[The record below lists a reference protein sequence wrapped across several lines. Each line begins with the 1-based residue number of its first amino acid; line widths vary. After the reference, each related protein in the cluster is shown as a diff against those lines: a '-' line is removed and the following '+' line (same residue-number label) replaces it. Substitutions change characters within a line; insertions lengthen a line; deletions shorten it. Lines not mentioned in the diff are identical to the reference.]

1 MKAQS
6 NFAKKKAER
15 DAKIIELYQ
24 KYIDE
29 GSQKTAVYRLLSKRF
44 KLKSPT
50 SIFIIV
56 NNNKNKN

>member
-29 GSQKTAVYRLLSKRF
+29 GSQKTAVYRILSKRF

-56 NNNKNKN
+56 HQNKNKN

>member
-6 NFAKKKAER
+6 NFSKKKAER

-29 GSQKTAVYRLLSKRF
+29 GSQKTAVYRLLAKRF

-50 SIFIIV
+50 SIFIII
-56 NNNKNKN
+56 NENKNNE

>member
-29 GSQKTAVYRLLSKRF
+29 GSQKTAVYRLLAKRF
-44 KLKSPT
+44 RLKSPT
-50 SIFIIV
+50 SIFIII
-56 NNNKNKN
+56 NENKNNE

>member
-15 DAKIIELYQ
+15 DVKIIELYQ

-44 KLKSPT
+44 KFKSPT

-56 NNNKNKN
+56 HNKK

>member
-15 DAKIIELYQ
+15 DAKIVELYQ

-29 GSQKTAVYRLLSKRF
+29 GSQKTAVYRILSKRF

-50 SIFIIV
+50 RNFIIDQKD
-56 NNNKNKN
+56 KNKN

>member
-15 DAKIIELYQ
+15 DAKILELYQ
-24 KYIDE
+24 KYIDD
-29 GSQKTAVYRLLSKRF
+29 GSQKTAVYRLLAKRF
-44 KLKSPT
+44 KFKSPT

-56 NNNKNKN
+56 HKDKNKN

>member
-29 GSQKTAVYRLLSKRF
+29 GSQKTAVYRLLAKRF

-50 SIFIIV
+50 SIFIII
-56 NNNKNKN
+56 NENKNNE

>member
-1 MKAQS
+1 MKAHS

-29 GSQKTAVYRLLSKRF
+29 GSQKTAVYRILSKRF

-50 SIFIIV
+50 SICIIV
-56 NNNKNKN
+56 KNKNKN

>member
-29 GSQKTAVYRLLSKRF
+29 GSQKTAVYRILSKRF
-44 KLKSPT
+44 KLKS

-56 NNNKNKN
+56 HKDKN

>member
-50 SIFIIV
+50 SIFIII
-56 NNNKNKN
+56 NENKNNE

>member
-15 DAKIIELYQ
+15 DAKIIELYK

-29 GSQKTAVYRLLSKRF
+29 DSQKTAANHPY
-44 KLKSPT
+44 
-50 SIFIIV
+50 
-56 NNNKNKN
+56 

>member
-24 KYIDE
+24 KYIDD
-29 GSQKTAVYRLLSKRF
+29 GSQKTSVYRLLAKRF
-44 KLKSPT
+44 RLKSPT

-56 NNNKNKN
+56 HNKK

>member
-15 DAKIIELYQ
+15 DVKIIELSK

-56 NNNKNKN
+56 HNKK

>member
-15 DAKIIELYQ
+15 DAKIIELYK

-29 GSQKTAVYRLLSKRF
+29 EKKKTAVYRLLSKRF

-56 NNNKNKN
+56 NNKK

>member
-29 GSQKTAVYRLLSKRF
+29 GSQKTAVYRILAKRF

-50 SIFIIV
+50 SIFIII
-56 NNNKNKN
+56 NENKNNE